1 MREINWIC
9 RRELSVAP
17 VVGDR
22 LNWVATAAALGLGA
36 LSAGTSVTGGLL
48 SRSAAK
54 KAARQ
59 VKYRRNAEKAWY
71 DKEYNTDYIDTK
83 AGQNLMRRA
92 QEVQN
97 KYVKRAEGAA
107 AVGGGTDASV
117 ALAKENANKAVSDT
131 IANVAAQ
138 DTARKQ
144 RVADQHLANNNV
156 ISAQSQ
162 QVEQSKADA
171 TAGAAQGASNAAA
184 SAAILVGSQPNK
196 ANAVSDSKLA
206 GKDAAVGNTNVTQ
219 PSQNASAQ
227 TTPNAP
233 LDDNGLPSL
242 DDAVGVS
249 RSKTRYL

>member
-1 MREINWIC
+1 MREIYWIC

-17 VVGDR
+17 VIGDR
-22 LNWVATAAALGLGA
+22 LNWVATAAAIGIGA
-36 LSAGTSVTGGLL
+36 LSAGTSVVGGLL
-48 SRSAAK
+48 SRNAAK

-59 VKYRRNAEKAWY
+59 ARYRRNAEKAWY

-83 AGQNLMRRA
+83 AGQNLLRRA
-92 QEVQN
+92 QKVQD

-144 RVADQHLANNNV
+144 RVADQHLANTNV

-206 GKDAAVGNTNVTQ
+206 GKDTAVDNTDVTQ
-219 PSQNASAQ
+219 QPQSTSS
-227 TTPNAP
+227 PV
-233 LDDNGLPSL
+233 DNVPSL

>member
-1 MREINWIC
+1 MREINAMC
-9 RRELSVAP
+9 KRELSVAP
-17 VVGDR
+17 VLGDR

-36 LSAGTSVTGGLL
+36 LSAGTSVAGGLL
-48 SRSAAK
+48 SRNAAK

-92 QEVQN
+92 QEVQD

-206 GKDAAVGNTNVTQ
+206 GKDAAVGNTDVTQ
-219 PSQNASAQ
+219 QPQSTSS
-227 TTPNAP
+227 PV
-233 LDDNGLPSL
+233 DNVPSL

>member
-1 MREINWIC
+1 M
-9 RRELSVAP
+9 SP
-17 VVGDR
+17 VIGDR

-36 LSAGTSVTGGLL
+36 LSAGTSVAGGLL
-48 SRSAAK
+48 SRNAAK

-92 QEVQN
+92 QEVQD

-144 RVADQHLANNNV
+144 RVADQHLANTNV

-206 GKDAAVGNTNVTQ
+206 GKDAAVGNTDVTQ
-219 PSQNASAQ
+219 QPQSTSS
-227 TTPNAP
+227 PV
-233 LDDNGLPSL
+233 DNVPSL

>member
-1 MREINWIC
+1 M
-9 RRELSVAP
+9 AP
-17 VVGDR
+17 VIGDR

-36 LSAGTSVTGGLL
+36 LSAGTSVAGGLL

-59 VKYRRNAEKAWY
+59 VRYRKNAEKAWY

-92 QEVQN
+92 QEVQD

-107 AVGGGTDASV
+107 AVGGGTDASI

-144 RVADQHLANNNV
+144 RVADQHLANTNV

-206 GKDAAVGNTNVTQ
+206 GKDAAVGNTDVTQ
-219 PSQNASAQ
+219 QPQSTSS
-227 TTPNAP
+227 PV
-233 LDDNGLPSL
+233 DNVPSL

>member
-9 RRELSVAP
+9 RRELSVSP
-17 VVGDR
+17 VLGDR

-36 LSAGTSVTGGLL
+36 LSAGTSVAGGLL
-48 SRSAAK
+48 SRNAAK

-83 AGQNLMRRA
+83 AGQNLLRRA
-92 QEVQN
+92 QEVQD

-144 RVADQHLANNNV
+144 RVADQHLANTNV

-206 GKDAAVGNTNVTQ
+206 GKDAAVGNTDVTQ
-219 PSQNASAQ
+219 QPQSTSS
-227 TTPNAP
+227 PV
-233 LDDNGLPSL
+233 DNVPSL

>member
-1 MREINWIC
+1 M
-9 RRELSVAP
+9 SP

-22 LNWVATAAALGLGA
+22 LQWVATAAALGLGA
-36 LSAGTSVTGGLL
+36 LSAGTSVAGGLL
-48 SRSAAK
+48 SRNAAK
-54 KAARQ
+54 KAARH
-59 VKYRRNAEKAWY
+59 VRYRKNAEKAWY

-92 QEVQN
+92 QEVQD

-117 ALAKENANKAVSDT
+117 ALAKENANKAVGDT
-131 IANVAAQ
+131 VANVAAQ

-144 RVADQHLANNNV
+144 RVADQHLANTNA

-171 TAGAAQGASNAAA
+171 TAEAAQGASNAAA

-206 GKDAAVGNTNVTQ
+206 GKDAAVGNTDVTQ
-219 PSQNASAQ
+219 QPQSTSS
-227 TTPNAP
+227 PV
-233 LDDNGLPSL
+233 DNVPSL

>member
-1 MREINWIC
+1 MREINAIC
-9 RRELSVAP
+9 KRELSVAP
-17 VVGDR
+17 VIGDR

-36 LSAGTSVTGGLL
+36 LSAGTSVAGGLL
-48 SRSAAK
+48 SRNAAK

-83 AGQNLMRRA
+83 AGQNLLRRA
-92 QEVQN
+92 QEVQD
-97 KYVKRAEGAA
+97 KYVKKADGAA

-117 ALAKENANKAVSDT
+117 ALAKEGANKAVSDT

-144 RVADQHLANNNV
+144 RVADQHLANTNV

-206 GKDAAVGNTNVTQ
+206 GRDTAVGNTDVTQ
-219 PSQNASAQ
+219 QPQSTSS
-227 TTPNAP
+227 PV
-233 LDDNGLPSL
+233 DNVPSL

>member
-1 MREINWIC
+1 M
-9 RRELSVAP
+9 AP
-17 VVGDR
+17 VLGDR

-36 LSAGTSVTGGLL
+36 LSAGTSVAGGLL
-48 SRSAAK
+48 SRNAAK

-92 QEVQN
+92 QEVQD

-144 RVADQHLANNNV
+144 RVADQHLANTNV
-156 ISAQSQ
+156 ISTQSQ
-162 QVEQSKADA
+162 QVEQGKADA

-206 GKDAAVGNTNVTQ
+206 GKDAAVDNTDVTQ
-219 PSQNASAQ
+219 QPQSTSS
-227 TTPNAP
+227 PV
-233 LDDNGLPSL
+233 DNVPSL

>member
-1 MREINWIC
+1 M
-9 RRELSVAP
+9 AP
-17 VVGDR
+17 VIGDR

-36 LSAGTSVTGGLL
+36 LSAGTSVAGGLL
-48 SRSAAK
+48 SRNAAK

-92 QEVQN
+92 QEVQD

-144 RVADQHLANNNV
+144 RVADQHLANTNV

-196 ANAVSDSKLA
+196 ANAVSDSKLV
-206 GKDAAVGNTNVTQ
+206 GKDAAVGNTDVTQ
-219 PSQNASAQ
+219 QPQSTSS
-227 TTPNAP
+227 PV
-233 LDDNGLPSL
+233 DNVPSL

>member
-1 MREINWIC
+1 MREINAMC
-9 RRELSVAP
+9 KRELSVSP
-17 VVGDR
+17 IIGDR

-36 LSAGTSVTGGLL
+36 LSAGTSVAGGLL

-59 VKYRRNAEKAWY
+59 VRYRKNAEKAWY

-83 AGQNLMRRA
+83 AGQNLLRRA
-92 QEVQN
+92 QEVQD

-144 RVADQHLANNNV
+144 RVADQHLANTNV

-206 GKDAAVGNTNVTQ
+206 GRDTAVGNTDVTQ
-219 PSQNASAQ
+219 QPQSTSS
-227 TTPNAP
+227 PV
-233 LDDNGLPSL
+233 DNVPSL

>member
-17 VVGDR
+17 VLGDR

-36 LSAGTSVTGGLL
+36 LSAGTSVAGGLL
-48 SRSAAK
+48 SRNAAK

-92 QEVQN
+92 QEVQD

-184 SAAILVGSQPNK
+184 SAAILVGLQPNK

-206 GKDAAVGNTNVTQ
+206 GKDAAVGNTDVTQ
-219 PSQNASAQ
+219 QPQSTSS
-227 TTPNAP
+227 PV
-233 LDDNGLPSL
+233 DNVPSL

>member
-1 MREINWIC
+1 M
-9 RRELSVAP
+9 AP
-17 VVGDR
+17 VIGDR

-36 LSAGTSVTGGLL
+36 LSAGTSVAGGLL
-48 SRSAAK
+48 SRNAAK

-92 QEVQN
+92 QEVQD

-206 GKDAAVGNTNVTQ
+206 GKDAAVGNTDVTQ
-219 PSQNASAQ
+219 QPQSTSS
-227 TTPNAP
+227 PV
-233 LDDNGLPSL
+233 DNVPSL

>member
-17 VVGDR
+17 VLGDR

-36 LSAGTSVTGGLL
+36 LSAGTSVAGGLL
-48 SRSAAK
+48 SRNAAK

-59 VKYRRNAEKAWY
+59 VRYRKNAEKAWY

-83 AGQNLMRRA
+83 AGQNLMRMA
-92 QEVQN
+92 QEVQD
-97 KYVKRAEGAA
+97 KYVKRTEGAA

-206 GKDAAVGNTNVTQ
+206 GKDTAVDNTDVTQ
-219 PSQNASAQ
+219 QPQSTSS
-227 TTPNAP
+227 PV
-233 LDDNGLPSL
+233 DNVPSL

>member
-17 VVGDR
+17 VIGDR

-36 LSAGTSVTGGLL
+36 LSAGTSVAGGLL
-48 SRSAAK
+48 SRNAAK

-92 QEVQN
+92 QEVQD

-206 GKDAAVGNTNVTQ
+206 GKDAAVGNTDVTQ
-219 PSQNASAQ
+219 Q
-227 TTPNAP
+227 TQSTSSPV
-233 LDDNGLPSL
+233 DNVPSL

>member
-1 MREINWIC
+1 MREIYWIC

-17 VVGDR
+17 VIGDR
-22 LNWVATAAALGLGA
+22 LNWVATAATLGLGA
-36 LSAGTSVTGGLL
+36 LSAGTSVAGGLL

-59 VKYRRNAEKAWY
+59 VRYRKNAEKAWY

-92 QEVQN
+92 QEVQD
-97 KYVKRAEGAA
+97 KYVRKADGAA

-196 ANAVSDSKLA
+196 ANAVSYSKLA
-206 GKDAAVGNTNVTQ
+206 GKDTAVGNTDVTQ
-219 PSQNASAQ
+219 QPQSTSS
-227 TTPNAP
+227 PV
-233 LDDNGLPSL
+233 DNVPSL

-249 RSKTRYL
+249 RSKTGYL

>member
-1 MREINWIC
+1 M
-9 RRELSVAP
+9 AP
-17 VVGDR
+17 VIGDR

-36 LSAGTSVTGGLL
+36 LSAGTSVAGGLL
-48 SRSAAK
+48 SRNAAK

-83 AGQNLMRRA
+83 AGQNLLRRA
-92 QEVQN
+92 QEVQD

-206 GKDAAVGNTNVTQ
+206 GKDTAVDNTDVTQ
-219 PSQNASAQ
+219 QPQSTSS
-227 TTPNAP
+227 PV
-233 LDDNGLPSL
+233 DNVPSL

>member
-36 LSAGTSVTGGLL
+36 LSAGTSVAGGLL
-48 SRSAAK
+48 SRNAAK

-59 VKYRRNAEKAWY
+59 VRYRRNAEKAWY

-92 QEVQN
+92 QEIQD
-97 KYVKRAEGAA
+97 KYVRKADGAA

-206 GKDAAVGNTNVTQ
+206 GKDAAVDNTDVTQ
-219 PSQNASAQ
+219 QPQSTSS
-227 TTPNAP
+227 PV
-233 LDDNGLPSL
+233 DNVPSL

>member
-1 MREINWIC
+1 M
-9 RRELSVAP
+9 AP
-17 VVGDR
+17 VIGDR

-36 LSAGTSVTGGLL
+36 LSAGTSAAGGLL
-48 SRSAAK
+48 SRNAAK

-59 VKYRRNAEKAWY
+59 VKYRHNAEKAWY

-92 QEVQN
+92 QEVQD

-117 ALAKENANKAVSDT
+117 ALAKENANKAVGDT

-144 RVADQHLANNNV
+144 RVADQHLANTNV

-162 QVEQSKADA
+162 HVEQSKADA

-206 GKDAAVGNTNVTQ
+206 GKDAAVGNTDVTQ
-219 PSQNASAQ
+219 QPQSTSS
-227 TTPNAP
+227 PV
-233 LDDNGLPSL
+233 DNVPSL

>member
-1 MREINWIC
+1 M
-9 RRELSVAP
+9 SP
-17 VVGDR
+17 VLGDR

-36 LSAGTSVTGGLL
+36 LSAGTSVAGGLS
-48 SRSAAK
+48 SRNAVK

-83 AGQNLMRRA
+83 AGQNLLRRA
-92 QEVQN
+92 QEVQD

-144 RVADQHLANNNV
+144 RVADQHLANTNV

-171 TAGAAQGASNAAA
+171 TAEAAQGASNAAA

-206 GKDAAVGNTNVTQ
+206 GKDTAVDNTDVTQ
-219 PSQNASAQ
+219 QPQSTSS
-227 TTPNAP
+227 PV
-233 LDDNGLPSL
+233 DNVPSL

>member
-1 MREINWIC
+1 M
-9 RRELSVAP
+9 SP
-17 VVGDR
+17 VIGDR

-36 LSAGTSVTGGLL
+36 LSAGTSVAGGLL
-48 SRSAAK
+48 SRNAAK

-92 QEVQN
+92 QEVQD

-144 RVADQHLANNNV
+144 RVADQHLANTNV

-184 SAAILVGSQPNK
+184 SAAILVWSQPNK

-206 GKDAAVGNTNVTQ
+206 GKDAAVGNTDVTQ
-219 PSQNASAQ
+219 QPQSTSS
-227 TTPNAP
+227 PV
-233 LDDNGLPSL
+233 DNVPSL

>member
-1 MREINWIC
+1 MREIYWIC

-17 VVGDR
+17 VLGDR

-36 LSAGTSVTGGLL
+36 LSAGTSVAGGLL

-92 QEVQN
+92 QEVQD

-144 RVADQHLANNNV
+144 RVADQHLANTNV

-206 GKDAAVGNTNVTQ
+206 GKEAAVGNTDVTQ
-219 PSQNASAQ
+219 QPQSTSS
-227 TTPNAP
+227 PV
-233 LDDNGLPSL
+233 DNVPSL

>member
-9 RRELSVAP
+9 RRELSVVP
-17 VVGDR
+17 VIGDR

-36 LSAGTSVTGGLL
+36 LSAGTSVAGGLL
-48 SRSAAK
+48 SRNAAK

-59 VKYRRNAEKAWY
+59 VRYRKNAEKAWY

-83 AGQNLMRRA
+83 AGQNLIRRA
-92 QEVQN
+92 QEVQD

-144 RVADQHLANNNV
+144 RVADQHLANTNV

-206 GKDAAVGNTNVTQ
+206 SKDTAVGNTDVTQ
-219 PSQNASAQ
+219 QPQSTSS
-227 TTPNAP
+227 PV
-233 LDDNGLPSL
+233 DNVPSL

>member
-1 MREINWIC
+1 M
-9 RRELSVAP
+9 AP
-17 VVGDR
+17 VLGDR

-36 LSAGTSVTGGLL
+36 LSAGTSVAGGLL

-92 QEVQN
+92 QEIQD
-97 KYVKRAEGAA
+97 KYVRKADGAA

-206 GKDAAVGNTNVTQ
+206 GKDTAVGNTDVTQ
-219 PSQNASAQ
+219 QPQSTSS
-227 TTPNAP
+227 PV
-233 LDDNGLPSL
+233 DNVPSL

>member
-1 MREINWIC
+1 MREIYAMC
-9 RRELSVAP
+9 KRELSVAP

-22 LNWVATAAALGLGA
+22 LNWLATAAALGLGA
-36 LSAGTSVTGGLL
+36 LSAGISVAGGLL
-48 SRSAAK
+48 SRNAAK

-92 QEVQN
+92 QEVQD

-196 ANAVSDSKLA
+196 GNAVSDSKLA
-206 GKDAAVGNTNVTQ
+206 GKDAAVGNTDVTQ
-219 PSQNASAQ
+219 PSQNAPAQ

>member
-9 RRELSVAP
+9 RRELSVSP

-22 LNWVATAAALGLGA
+22 LQWVATAAALGLGA
-36 LSAGTSVTGGLL
+36 LSAGTSVAGGLL
-48 SRSAAK
+48 SRNAAK

-59 VKYRRNAEKAWY
+59 VRYRKNAEKAWY

-92 QEVQN
+92 QEVQD

-117 ALAKENANKAVSDT
+117 ALAKENANKAVGDT
-131 IANVAAQ
+131 VANVAAQ

-144 RVADQHLANNNV
+144 RVADQHLANTNA

-171 TAGAAQGASNAAA
+171 TAEAAQGASNAAA

-206 GKDAAVGNTNVTQ
+206 GKDAAVGNTDVTQ
-219 PSQNASAQ
+219 QPQSTSS
-227 TTPNAP
+227 PV
-233 LDDNGLPSL
+233 DNVPSL